1 MLEQGL
7 DGVAAEFAGRAD
19 DERGL
24 GGGLGW
30 GLGHGRAPLLS
41 RTLSARRHIRNC
53 GNVWIRYT
61 FSYDLADWDLY
72 PAFLAVI
79 DAGSLSGAA
88 RALKLTQPTI
98 GRQIETL
105 ERSLGEVVL
114 FTRSPG
120 GLRPTDAALAL
131 KPHAEA
137 MASAAEA
144 LLRTAS
150 GEADQMRGVVRV
162 TASTCMGAE
171 SAAHPDRLP
180 RGASRSDDRTRA
192 LQPAG
197 GPASARRPDIAVR
210 TARTDPVG
218 VLTARRY
225 AQSPSGLLAHR
236 RYLQRHGEPATF
248 ADAAHSS
255 IGFDRNLDLVDAV
268 KALDL
273 PLRRET
279 FAFRSDS
286 DHAQLAALRAGFGV
300 GACQHGIARR
310 DPNLVPVLEGE
321 FRFDLEVWVAMHE
334 DLKAIKRMRLMFDWL
349 YEGVRAYVAGI
360 ADRLGRTA
368 GNRRLRDRFVREHL
382 AEHSA
387 TRFATHAAGMPT
399 RCRTASRASA

>member
-1 MLEQGL
+1 MSGS
-7 DGVAAEFAGRAD
+7 D
-19 DERGL
+19 
-24 GGGLGW
+24 
-30 GLGHGRAPLLS
+30 
-41 RTLSARRHIRNC
+41 IRF
-53 GNVWIRYT
+53 RMA
-61 FSYDLADWDLY
+61 SPDWDLY
-72 PAFLAVI
+72 RAFLAVI
-79 DAGSLSGAA
+79 DAGSLSA

-131 KPHAEA
+131 KPHAGA

-162 TASTCMGAE
+162 TASNVMGAE
-171 SAAHPDRLP
+171 VLPPILTGFHEAHPEVTIELVLSDRNEDL
-180 RGASRSDDRTRA
+180 
-192 LQPAG
+192 L
-197 GPASARRPDIAVR
+197 RRDSDIAVR
-210 TARTDPVG
+210 TARPTQSA
-218 VLTARRY
+218 LTARR
-225 AQSPSGLLAHR
+225 AGDVGIGLYAHR

-310 DPNLVPVLEGE
+310 DPDLVPVLTHA

-349 YEGVRAYVAGI
+349 YEGVRAYVA
-360 ADRLGRTA
+360 
-368 GNRRLRDRFVREHL
+368 E
-382 AEHSA
+382 
-387 TRFATHAAGMPT
+387 
-399 RCRTASRASA
+399 SRVD